1 MQATIAARKI
11 EVQQGQWFSHLS
23 YVQRLQG
30 PRKNIAQPPVTR
42 IFSACIARYV
52 RCTFRAGISFL
63 GLLLLFST
71 ASIHADDNRRV
82 YSSRHQPWLQAV
94 GKLRVPGQRHEQGR
108 TKHYVEDCSATLVAK
123 SGSKQ
128 ADIIV
133 TAWHCLEYYR
143 DLSRP
148 IVFSTRTGSG
158 EPLYREARRLTD
170 GGGMHA
176 DWAVLALAEA
186 IPVDRVPHLTLTEDL
201 PSIEHP
207 VIMAGYSSDTGL
219 GKHGT
224 VLTFDPACAIVRM
237 HLSWG
242 STNCRAYKGSSG
254 GAVIQLRPGGNSA
267 SVIGVISRGNGE
279 GTSLYVPAANF
290 RSVVA
295 RYLD

>member
-1 MQATIAARKI
+1 MQPLSTRTFAACAAHRGACKI
-11 EVQQGQWFSHLS
+11 RVSMSVLCLALLS
-23 YVQRLQG
+23 
-30 PRKNIAQPPVTR
+30 
-42 IFSACIARYV
+42 
-52 RCTFRAGISFL
+52 
-63 GLLLLFST
+63 ST
-71 ASIHADDNRRV
+71 SPIHADDNRQV

-108 TKHYVEDCSATLVAK
+108 TKHYVEDCSATLVAS

-148 IVFSTRTGSG
+148 IIFSTRTGSG
-158 EPLYREARRLTD
+158 EPLYREARRLGD

-176 DWAVLALAEA
+176 DWAALALAKA
-186 IPVDRVPHLTLTEDL
+186 IPVDQVPHLTVIEDQ
-201 PSIEHP
+201 PNKDHP
-207 VIMAGYSSDTGL
+207 VLMAGYSRDTGL

-224 VLTFDPACAIVRM
+224 VLTFDPACAIVRQ

-242 STNCRAYKGSSG
+242 LTNCSAYKGSSG
-254 GAVIQLRPGGNSA
+254 GAVIQLRPGGSA
-267 SVIGVISRGNGE
+267 SVIGVISQGDGE
-279 GTSLYVPAANF
+279 GTSTYVPAANF
-290 RSVVA
+290 RSEIT

>member
-1 MQATIAARKI
+1 MQPSFTLTFAACVARQIRRK
-11 EVQQGQWFSHLS
+11 
-23 YVQRLQG
+23 
-30 PRKNIAQPPVTR
+30 
-42 IFSACIARYV
+42 
-52 RCTFRAGISFL
+52 FRAKVSFL
-63 GLLLLFST
+63 CLLLLSST
-71 ASIHADDNRRV
+71 TLIHADDNRQV

-94 GKLRVPGQRHEQGR
+94 GKLRVPGQRYEQGR
-108 TKHYVEDCSATLVAK
+108 TKHYVEDCSATLVARR
-123 SGSKQ
+123 GRTQ

-158 EPLYREARRLTD
+158 EPLYREARRLVD

-176 DWAVLALAEA
+176 DWAVLALAKA
-186 IPVDRVPHLTLTEDL
+186 IPVDRVPHLTVTQDL
-201 PSIEHP
+201 PNKEHP
-207 VIMAGYSSDTGL
+207 VIMAGYSRDSGL

-224 VLTFDPACAIVRM
+224 VLTFDPACAIVRE

-254 GAVIQLRPGGNSA
+254 GAVIQLRPGGSA
-267 SVIGVISRGNGE
+267 SMVGVISQGNGE

-290 RSVVA
+290 RSSVA